1 MINKSFKLTALSLL
15 IIQSLSPVHA
25 QSQKEEQTITV
36 DADRTKAN
44 VAKQAQK
51 DAPNLVN
58 VLTQEEIRQ
67 MPDVNI
73 GEALRRLPGVS
84 LETDTGEGRFVYIRG
99 LDADLNGT
107 TFDGLRLPPSNSAS
121 PNSGGGGRAVAFD
134 AIPSGLV
141 GSVTVTKT
149 NIPEQDAEAIGG
161 TIELTSK
168 KLPLNGKPFFD
179 ARVGGGVEKL
189 RNTSVLDLSF
199 SAGTRF
205 GSGNA
210 GLKSGILDSYSDKP
224 FSIIVTAVN
233 YNDQRGINDVEPSPN
248 GDGTLGG
255 WSQRYYQYNRK
266 RHGYGLDLGYQP
278 DADNSYYFRAFDT
291 GYEELKQDNILN
303 INLAGAPI
311 SANGSYTDTA
321 SKITRTL
328 ADADEVIKN
337 QLFSLGG
344 KNKIKSD
351 VIDYRIGYALGSDQF
366 KKSISD
372 NFLYTGT
379 LPSVTYN
386 NAGVGGTPLYTATNS
401 SFINPSNYV
410 MSSISSSPSQT
421 KDVEYSGA
429 LNYKTPVKLI
439 SDNLGSDSEFWKS
452 GINSRWRTR
461 TSSSNITSF
470 TPTTTIPLSNFTS
483 GSNLSFYENQYNN
496 GPAITPGIQNGYTL
510 AATAANAQT
519 SAIGAQND
527 QENVLAA
534 YSQYEMKKNRL
545 SLIAGLRYEGTHSA
559 YSSNSPNANGDTGW
573 FATSSNNH
581 YGNLFP
587 SMQTKYDLDEK
598 SLIRLA
604 YSTSIAR
611 PTFLQA
617 SPSVNFA
624 SAAAPWYVTTGNP
637 NLKPTTAQSFDLSYE
652 KYLDNSG
659 ILSVGIFD
667 KELSNYI
674 ASRTLSQ
681 TAPVTGIP
689 NSQIAAGDQV
699 YNTTFSNIS
708 AASVYGL
715 EFAYEQQ
722 YKQLQG
728 LLGGLGTSFNYTYVK
743 SNFDIRTGESSQLPG
758 TSKNTYNASV
768 FYKYSDLTL
777 RASLYY
783 ASEAL
788 WNIGSS
794 ALGDTYVDNR
804 TSIDLNAS
812 YKIDKNYGIYLSGK
826 NLNNNPLTYLS
837 GPGRSNI
844 IQREYYGQTYLAGVN
859 LSF

>member
-36 DADRTKAN
+36 DAERTKAN

-337 QLFSLGG
+337 QPRFS
-344 KNKIKSD
+344 IRPD
-351 VIDYRIGYALGSDQF
+351 AVD
-366 KKSISD
+366 
-372 NFLYTGT
+372 
-379 LPSVTYN
+379 
-386 NAGVGGTPLYTATNS
+386 
-401 SFINPSNYV
+401 
-410 MSSISSSPSQT
+410 
-421 KDVEYSGA
+421 
-429 LNYKTPVKLI
+429 KTTQPV
-439 SDNLGSDSEFWKS
+439 
-452 GINSRWRTR
+452 
-461 TSSSNITSF
+461 
-470 TPTTTIPLSNFTS
+470 
-483 GSNLSFYENQYNN
+483 
-496 GPAITPGIQNGYTL
+496 
-510 AATAANAQT
+510 
-519 SAIGAQND
+519 
-527 QENVLAA
+527 
-534 YSQYEMKKNRL
+534 RL
-545 SLIAGLRYEGTHSA
+545 R
-559 YSSNSPNANGDTGW
+559 
-573 FATSSNNH
+573 
-581 YGNLFP
+581 
-587 SMQTKYDLDEK
+587 
-598 SLIRLA
+598 
-604 YSTSIAR
+604 
-611 PTFLQA
+611 
-617 SPSVNFA
+617 
-624 SAAAPWYVTTGNP
+624 
-637 NLKPTTAQSFDLSYE
+637 
-652 KYLDNSG
+652 
-659 ILSVGIFD
+659 
-667 KELSNYI
+667 
-674 ASRTLSQ
+674 
-681 TAPVTGIP
+681 
-689 NSQIAAGDQV
+689 
-699 YNTTFSNIS
+699 
-708 AASVYGL
+708 
-715 EFAYEQQ
+715 
-722 YKQLQG
+722 
-728 LLGGLGTSFNYTYVK
+728 
-743 SNFDIRTGESSQLPG
+743 
-758 TSKNTYNASV
+758 
-768 FYKYSDLTL
+768 
-777 RASLYY
+777 
-783 ASEAL
+783 
-788 WNIGSS
+788 
-794 ALGDTYVDNR
+794 
-804 TSIDLNAS
+804 
-812 YKIDKNYGIYLSGK
+812 
-826 NLNNNPLTYLS
+826 
-837 GPGRSNI
+837 
-844 IQREYYGQTYLAGVN
+844 
-859 LSF
+859 